1 MRLEDTKIY
10 DIYWDLIGW
19 RISNFISKIKNIVRW
34 FPIIWNDGDYDD
46 SYIMEIL
53 KFKLSN
59 QANYISKKDGRTQS
73 QYDAQKMRLCVRLIE
88 KFQEEYYNFEYF
100 DYFNMDVS
108 FTECEDRP
116 DCKKM
121 NTTVTNERFD
131 EYIKKY
137 PSVHRRV
144 LKGEGWFDISKCE
157 DDDDIKYR
165 IARNIAG
172 INHQRGKQLLFRLL
186 ETHIE
191 SWWN

>member
-157 DDDDIKYR
+157 DDDIKYR

-186 ETHIE
+186 EAHIE

>member
-1 MRLEDTKIY
+1 MCLEDTKIY

-157 DDDDIKYR
+157 DDDIKYR

>member
-1 MRLEDTKIY
+1 MKLKDTKIY

-59 QANYISKKDGRTQS
+59 QANYISKKDGRSQS

-88 KFQEEYYNFEYF
+88 KFQEEYYNLEYF

>member
-157 DDDDIKYR
+157 DDDIKYR

-172 INHQRGKQLLFRLL
+172 INHQRGKQLLFKLL

>member
-10 DIYWDLIGW
+10 DIYWDSIGW
-19 RISNFISKIKNIVRW
+19 RISNFISKVKNIVRW
-34 FPIIWNDGDYDD
+34 FPIIWKDRDYDD

-59 QANYISKKDGRTQS
+59 QANYISKKDGHTRA
-73 QYDAQKMRLCVRLIE
+73 QYDAQKMKLCVRLIE
-88 KFQEEYYNFEYF
+88 KFQEEYYNLEYF
-100 DYFNMDVS
+100 DYFNMEVS
-108 FTECEDRP
+108 FTECVDRP
-116 DCKKM
+116 DCSEM
-121 NTTVTNERFD
+121 NTTVTSERFD

-144 LKGEGWFDISKCE
+144 LKGEGWLDISKCE
-157 DDDDIKYR
+157 DDDIKYR

-172 INHQRGKQLLFRLL
+172 INHQRGKQLLFKLL

>member
-19 RISNFISKIKNIVRW
+19 RTSNFISKVKNIVRW
-34 FPIIWNDGDYDD
+34 FPIIWKDRDYDD
-46 SYIMEIL
+46 FYIMEIL

-59 QANYISKKDGRTQS
+59 QANYISKKDRHTRA

-88 KFQEEYYNFEYF
+88 KFQEEYYNLEYF
-100 DYFNMDVS
+100 DYFNMEVS
-108 FTECEDRP
+108 FTECVDRP
-116 DCKKM
+116 DCSEM
-121 NTTVTNERFD
+121 NTTITSEQFD

-144 LKGEGWFDISKCE
+144 LKGEGWLSISKCE
-157 DDDDIKYR
+157 DDDIKYR

-172 INHQRGKQLLFRLL
+172 INHQRGKQLLFKLL

-191 SWWN
+191 SWWD

>member
-19 RISNFISKIKNIVRW
+19 RTSNFISKVKNIVRW
-34 FPIIWNDGDYDD
+34 FPIIWKDRDYDD

-59 QANYISKKDGRTQS
+59 QANYISKKDRHTRA

-88 KFQEEYYNFEYF
+88 KFQEEYYSLEYF
-100 DYFNMDVS
+100 DYFNMEVS
-108 FTECEDRP
+108 FTECVDRP
-116 DCKKM
+116 DCSEM
-121 NTTVTNERFD
+121 NTTVTSERFD

-144 LKGEGWFDISKCE
+144 LKGEGWLSISKCE
-157 DDDDIKYR
+157 DDDIKYR
-165 IARNIAG
+165 IVRNIAD
-172 INHQRGKQLLFRLL
+172 INHQRAKKLLFKVL

>member
-19 RISNFISKIKNIVRW
+19 RISNFISKVKNIVRW
-34 FPIIWNDGDYDD
+34 FPIIWNDRDYDD

-59 QANYISKKDGRTQS
+59 QANYISKKDRHTRA

-88 KFQEEYYNFEYF
+88 KFQEEYYSLEYF
-100 DYFNMDVS
+100 DYFNMEVS
-108 FTECEDRP
+108 FTECVDRP
-116 DCKKM
+116 DCSEM
-121 NTTVTNERFD
+121 NTTVTSERFD

-144 LKGEGWFDISKCE
+144 LKGEGWLSISKCE
-157 DDDDIKYR
+157 DDDIKYR
-165 IARNIAG
+165 IVRNIAD
-172 INHQRGKQLLFRLL
+172 INHQRAKKLLFKVL

>member
-1 MRLEDTKIY
+1 MHNYATKAQPN
-10 DIYWDLIGW
+10 L
-19 RISNFISKIKNIVRW
+19 
-34 FPIIWNDGDYDD
+34 P
-46 SYIMEIL
+46 
-53 KFKLSN
+53 
-59 QANYISKKDGRTQS
+59 

-88 KFQEEYYNFEYF
+88 KFQEEYYNLEYF

-108 FTECEDRP
+108 FTKCEDRP
-116 DCKKM
+116 DCSEM
-121 NTTVTNERFD
+121 NTTVTNEQFD

>member
-144 LKGEGWFDISKCE
+144 LKGEGWFDISKYE

>member
-1 MRLEDTKIY
+1 MKLEDTKIY

-121 NTTVTNERFD
+121 NTTITNERFD

-157 DDDDIKYR
+157 DDDIKYR

>member
-19 RISNFISKIKNIVRW
+19 RTSNFISKIKNIVRW
-34 FPIIWNDGDYDD
+34 FPIIWNDRDYDN

-59 QANYISKKDGRTQS
+59 QANYISKKDRHTRA

-88 KFQEEYYNFEYF
+88 KFQEEYYNLEYF
-100 DYFNMDVS
+100 DYFNMEVS
-108 FTECEDRP
+108 FTECVDRP
-116 DCKKM
+116 DCSEM
-121 NTTVTNERFD
+121 NTTVTSEQFD

-144 LKGEGWFDISKCE
+144 LKGEGWLSISKC

-165 IARNIAG
+165 IVRNIAD
-172 INHQRGKQLLFRLL
+172 INHQRAKKLLFKVL

-191 SWWN
+191 SWWD

>member
-19 RISNFISKIKNIVRW
+19 RTSNFISKVKNIVRW
-34 FPIIWNDGDYDD
+34 FPIIWKDRDYDD

-59 QANYISKKDGRTQS
+59 QANYISKKDRHTRA

-88 KFQEEYYNFEYF
+88 KFQEEYYNLEYF
-100 DYFNMDVS
+100 DYFNMEVS
-108 FTECEDRP
+108 FTECVDRP
-116 DCKKM
+116 DCSEM
-121 NTTVTNERFD
+121 NTTVTSERFD

-144 LKGEGWFDISKCE
+144 LKGEGWLDISKCE
-157 DDDDIKYR
+157 DDDIKYR

-172 INHQRGKQLLFRLL
+172 INHQRAKKLLFKLL
-186 ETHIE
+186 EIHIE
-191 SWWN
+191 SWWD

>member
-157 DDDDIKYR
+157 DDDIKYR

>member
-172 INHQRGKQLLFRLL
+172 INHQRGKQLLFKLL

>member
-1 MRLEDTKIY
+1 MKLEDTKIY

>member
-19 RISNFISKIKNIVRW
+19 RTSNFISKVKNIVRW
-34 FPIIWNDGDYDD
+34 FPIIWKDRDYDD
-46 SYIMEIL
+46 FYIMEIL

-59 QANYISKKDGRTQS
+59 QANYISKKDRHTRA

-88 KFQEEYYNFEYF
+88 KFQEEYYNLEYF
-100 DYFNMDVS
+100 DYFNMEVS
-108 FTECEDRP
+108 FTECVDRP
-116 DCKKM
+116 DCSEM
-121 NTTVTNERFD
+121 NTTITSEQFD

-144 LKGEGWFDISKCE
+144 LKGEGWLSISKCE
-157 DDDDIKYR
+157 DDDIKYR

-172 INHQRGKQLLFRLL
+172 INHQRGKQLLFKVL

>member
-1 MRLEDTKIY
+1 
-10 DIYWDLIGW
+10 
-19 RISNFISKIKNIVRW
+19 
-34 FPIIWNDGDYDD
+34 
-46 SYIMEIL
+46 MEIL

-59 QANYISKKDGRTQS
+59 QANYISKKDGHTRA

-88 KFQEEYYNFEYF
+88 KFQEEYYNLEYF

-108 FTECEDRP
+108 FTECVDRP

-121 NTTVTNERFD
+121 NTTVTSERFD

-137 PSVHRRV
+137 PSVYRRV
-144 LKGEGWFDISKCE
+144 LKGEGWLSISKCE
-157 DDDDIKYR
+157 DDDIKYR
-165 IARNIAG
+165 IAINIANM
-172 INHQRGKQLLFRLL
+172 NHQRAKKLLFKLL

>member
-19 RISNFISKIKNIVRW
+19 RTSNFISKIKNIVRW

-100 DYFNMDVS
+100 DYFNMEVS
-108 FTECEDRP
+108 FTECVDRP
-116 DCKKM
+116 DCSEM
-121 NTTVTNERFD
+121 NTTVTSERFD

-144 LKGEGWFDISKCE
+144 LKGEGWLDISKCE
-157 DDDDIKYR
+157 DDDIKYR

-172 INHQRGKQLLFRLL
+172 INHQRGKQLLFKLL